1 MSSTLEFEQFFREVK
16 GFEPFGW
23 QVQLA
28 EMLRSGEVPDRIDV
42 PTGLG
47 KTAVIVPWVY
57 ALAEELEREN
67 GRRPELPLRL
77 FYVVDR
83 RLIVDSTYDFAK
95 RLAEGLSEA
104 EGDGSVSGRVARA
117 LRRFAGSFAGE
128 PAVPLEVVRM
138 RGGTTWDWRWVCT
151 PHQPAIVVCTVDQ
164 FGSRL
169 LFRGYGVRPRILP
182 MNAALCGSDG
192 WLVIDEAHIAEP
204 VRRTVEAVTELQ
216 RASSSMPLRGLRVT
230 LMSATQRSGVADGK
244 VLKFDA
250 ATETVGDSP
259 AAQVARR
266 RLGVGKPAELREL
279 EVKKKGAGR
288 FRELGEKLGKLA
300 VDEFSTKAG
309 RFAVVCNTVQA
320 ARAAFETVE
329 SGWSKGMEDGPLLLT
344 GRVREFERDWIVAKA
359 VERFGTEARAIGAAD
374 TPEIL
379 AATQTV
385 EVGADLDFDAVVTE
399 CAPLTSLVQRFGR
412 VHRMGEEYSSSS
424 LVVYCPQA
432 HEQDPVYGGATSATW
447 GLLQQVAKNGQVDF
461 SQKGVKTLREQAGP
475 EVDTPTPDVPVLLG
489 AHVERWAR
497 TSPAPLAD
505 QPVDPFLH
513 GFEQGG
519 TPTVSVAWRAIPPE
533 ADSPEA
539 WARWLD
545 MTPLREWE
553 TVAVPLGELR
563 AFLQGKAPASVSSD
577 VELGYEEEASDQR
590 TDGVSLARAALL
602 GEGDEPLRLVNSADE
617 VRPNATVVIASSE
630 GGYDRWGWTGQREE
644 NPRPVPD
651 VADLAPSRRR
661 RSVRVAPSIAAS
673 HEPDAQEAIDEAWA
687 EFSEEN
693 LEETLPRVLERFAEL
708 VNGPLGELYREAA
721 AGLRE
726 KTWQAILPERDD
738 EGGWTLTEKGRPV
751 VRLVELAAGTDVAAD
766 QSDEDEISTS
776 LTGGQGATLLEHGE
790 RVGKLAR
797 EFAERLGLAPELAR
811 AVELAGRWHDLG
823 KADPRFQVS
832 LYGGDRLAAVTG
844 KLLAKSGLDPRDPAA
859 RQAHRLS
866 GLPRR
871 FRHEAVSGR
880 LVRQLAA
887 LRPDLLADVDLELV
901 HHLVVAH
908 HGYGRPLLPPVVDSG
923 APPVAVTVEG
933 TVVEASPAR
942 LQVDWEHPAVFER
955 LNDRY
960 GWWGLAMLETIVRLA
975 DMLDSE
981 WLSEA
986 QGSGRAQDERGT
998 YETPVEEAR

>member
-1 MSSTLEFEQFFREVK
+1 MSSALEFERFFTEVK
-16 GFEPFGW
+16 GVEPFPW
-23 QVQLA
+23 QVRLA
-28 EMLRSGEVPDRIDV
+28 EMLGSGEIPDQIDV

-57 ALAEELEREN
+57 ALAEELERDA
-67 GRRPELPLRL
+67 GRGRSLPLRL

-83 RLIVDSTYDFAK
+83 RLIVDSTYDFAAG
-95 RLAEGLSEA
+95 LARQLSAA
-104 EGDGSVSGRVARA
+104 EGDGSVSRRVARA
-117 LRRFAGSFAGE
+117 LRRFAGEG
-128 PAVPLEVVRM
+128 AVPLEVVRM
-138 RGGTTWDWRWVCT
+138 RGGTTWDWRWVSR

-204 VRRTVEAVTELQ
+204 LRRTVEAVTELQ

-230 LMSATQRSGVADGK
+230 LMSATQRSGVAGGK
-244 VLKFDA
+244 VLKADA
-250 ATETVGDSP
+250 STEAVGDSP
-259 AAQVARR
+259 SARVARK
-266 RLGVGKPAELREL
+266 RLSVEKPAELTKL
-279 EVKKKGAGR
+279 EVKKRGAAL
-288 FRELGEKLGKLA
+288 FRELGENLGKAALEA
-300 VDEFSTKAG
+300 FATKAG
-309 RFAVVCNTVQA
+309 RFAVLCNTVQA

-329 SGWSKGMEDGPLLLT
+329 RGRTDGTDGGPLLLT
-344 GRVREFERDWIVAKA
+344 GRVREFERNRIARVAVA
-359 VERFGTEARAIGAAD
+359 RFGTEARATTAAV
-374 TPEIL
+374 TAEIL
-379 AATQTV
+379 VATQTV
-385 EVGADLDFDAVVTE
+385 EVGADLDFDAIVTE

-412 VHRMGEEYSSSS
+412 VHRLGEEYPSSS

-432 HEQDPVYGGATSATW
+432 HEQDPIYGVATSATW
-447 GLLQQVAKNGQVDF
+447 RLLEQVAENGRVDF
-461 SQKGVKTLREQAGP
+461 SREGVDELRALAEP
-475 EVDTPTPDVPVLLG
+475 EVDPAAPDVPVLLG

-519 TPTVSVAWRAIPPE
+519 SPMVSVAWRAIPPE
-533 ADSPEA
+533 ADSAEA
-539 WARWLD
+539 WTRWLD

-563 AFLQGKAPASVSSD
+563 AFLQGKAPTSVSSD
-577 VELGYEEEASDQR
+577 VELGYEEETDQR
-590 TDGVSLARAALL
+590 SEAVRSVRAALL
-602 GEGDEPLRLVNSADE
+602 GEGDEPLRLVESADE

-673 HEPDAQEAIDEAWA
+673 HEPDAQKAIDEAWA

-693 LEETLPRVLERFAEL
+693 LQETLPRVLERFAEL

-726 KTWQAILPERDD
+726 NTWQAILPERDD

-776 LTGGQGATLLEHGE
+776 LTGRRRATLVEHGE
-790 RVGKLAR
+790 RVGALAR

-832 LYGGDRLAAVTG
+832 LYGGDQLAAVTG
-844 KLLAKSGLDPRDPAA
+844 ELLAKSGLDPRDSAA

-908 HGYGRPLLPPVVDSG
+908 HGYGRPLLPPVEDAG

-998 YETPVEEAR
+998 YETPVVEAR